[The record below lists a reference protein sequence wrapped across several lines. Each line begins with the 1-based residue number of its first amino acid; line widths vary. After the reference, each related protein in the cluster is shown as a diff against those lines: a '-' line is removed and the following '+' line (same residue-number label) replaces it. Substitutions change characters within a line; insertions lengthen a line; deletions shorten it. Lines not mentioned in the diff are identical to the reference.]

1 MREPGL
7 RPGYGLLLVAS
18 ASLWGCAALPTTPAG
33 SCPTPQRAAV
43 THTLYF
49 GADRPAGG
57 TVSDTDWSTFL
68 STVVTP
74 RFPQGLTWWQADG
87 QWRGDDGT
95 IVRESSRVL
104 RLIGNDTPAFD
115 ADVAAVAQAYKSAY
129 QQEAVLRV
137 RDTACMV
144 LE

>member
-1 MREPGL
+1 M
-7 RPGYGLLLVAS
+7 LLMS
-18 ASLWGCAALPTTPAG
+18 GCAAAPTTP
-33 SCPTPQRAAV
+33 STPCPPPQRTAIV
-43 THTLYF
+43 QTVYF

-74 RFPQGLTWWQADG
+74 RFPQGLTWWKADG
-87 QWRGDDGT
+87 QWRGDDGA
-95 IVRESSRVL
+95 IVHEASRVL
-104 RLIGNDTPAFD
+104 RLIGTDTPTFEME
-115 ADVAAVAQAYKSAY
+115 VTAVALAYKAAY

-137 RDTACMV
+137 RNTACMV

>member
-1 MREPGL
+1 
-7 RPGYGLLLVAS
+7 VQ
-18 ASLWGCAALPTTPAG
+18 T
-33 SCPTPQRAAV
+33 V
-43 THTLYF
+43 YF

-57 TVSDTDWSTFL
+57 TVSDADWSTFL

-74 RFPQGLTWWQADG
+74 RFPQGLTWWKADG

-95 IVRESSRVL
+95 IVHEASRVL
-104 RLIGNDTPAFD
+104 RLIGDDGAAFE
-115 ADVAAVAQAYKSAY
+115 ANVTAVAQAYKSAY

-137 RDTACMV
+137 RNTACMV